1 MPKRNHQR
9 GETIVEVMA
18 AFLLMLIFIA
28 VFAASLRFAR
38 AMTIKAETLR
48 EQAYNRV
55 SELYP
60 VNNTPTVNWE
70 NSGSANISWTFDVQG
85 TGRSFTVENIQLQV
99 YHKKHPNAE
108 NTADFDFYRYTK

>member
-48 EQAYNRV
+48 EQAYTRV

-60 VNNTPTVNWE
+60 VNNTTVKWK
-70 NSGSANISWTFDVQG
+70 NSSSDISWTFTAEG
-85 TGRSFTVENIQLQV
+85 TQRSFTVGEIKLQV
-99 YHKKHPNAE
+99 NEKTAE
-108 NTADFDFYRYTK
+108 NAADFDFYRYTK

>member
-1 MPKRNHQR
+1 MPKRLHQR

-60 VNNTPTVNWE
+60 VDNGTVNWQE
-70 NSGSANISWTFDVQG
+70 NSSGISWTFDVQG
-85 TGRSFTVENIQLQV
+85 IQHEPVKVENIRLQV
-99 YHKKHPNAE
+99 NKKADPNAE
-108 NTADFDFYRYTK
+108 NTANFDFYRYTK

>member
-48 EQAYNRV
+48 EQAYNR
-55 SELYP
+55 
-60 VNNTPTVNWE
+60 
-70 NSGSANISWTFDVQG
+70 ISWTFTAEG
-85 TGRSFTVENIQLQV
+85 TGRSFTVGDIKLQV
-99 YHKKHPNAE
+99 NKKADPNA
-108 NTADFDFYRYTK
+108 ADFDFYRYTK

>member
-1 MPKRNHQR
+1 MPKRNQQR

-60 VNNTPTVNWE
+60 VDNGTVTWE
-70 NSGSANISWTFDVQG
+70 NSGSGISWKFDVQG
-85 TGRSFTVENIQLQV
+85 TQRSFTVGEIQLQV
-99 YHKKHPNAE
+99 NHKKDQNA
-108 NTADFDFYRYTK
+108 ADFDFYRYTK

>member
-18 AFLLMLIFIA
+18 AFLLMLIFIV

-60 VNNTPTVNWE
+60 VNDTAVTWE
-70 NSGSANISWTFDVQG
+70 NSSSDISWTFTAEG
-85 TGRSFTVENIQLQV
+85 TGRSFTVAEIQLQV
-99 YHKKHPNAE
+99 NHKKDP

>member
-60 VNNTPTVNWE
+60 VNNTPAVNWQE
-70 NSGSANISWTFDVQG
+70 SGSGISWKFDVQG
-85 TGRSFTVENIQLQV
+85 TGRSFTVGEIKLQV
-99 YHKKHPNAE
+99 NKKTDPKA
-108 NTADFDFYRYTK
+108 ADFDFYRYTK

>member
-55 SELYP
+55 SDLYP
-60 VNNTPTVNWE
+60 VDNGTVTWE
-70 NSGSANISWTFDVQG
+70 NSGISWTFTAEG
-85 TGRSFTVENIQLQV
+85 TGRSFMVGEIQLQV
-99 YHKKHPNAE
+99 NHKKDQNAE
-108 NTADFDFYRYTK
+108 NAADFDFYRYTK

>member
-1 MPKRNHQR
+1 MPKRLHQR

-60 VNNTPTVNWE
+60 VNNTPEVTWTD
-70 NSGSANISWTFDVQG
+70 SGSANISWTFDVQG
-85 TGRSFTVENIQLQV
+85 TQRSFTVENIQLQV
-99 YHKKHPNAE
+99 NHKKDPNAE

>member
-1 MPKRNHQR
+1 MPKRLHQR

-60 VNNTPTVNWE
+60 VNNDPVNWQAY
-70 NSGSANISWTFDVQG
+70 SDGISWTFIAEG
-85 TGRSFTVENIQLQV
+85 TGSPFTVGNIKLQV
-99 YHKKHPNAE
+99 NTKTDQNA
-108 NTADFDFYRYTK
+108 ADFDFYRYTK

>member
-1 MPKRNHQR
+1 MPKRLHQR

-70 NSGSANISWTFDVQG
+70 NSGSGIRWTFDVQG
-85 TGRSFTVENIQLQV
+85 IQHEPVKVENIRLQV
-99 YHKKHPNAE
+99 NHKTDTNAA
-108 NTADFDFYRYTK
+108 NFDFYRYTK

>member
-1 MPKRNHQR
+1 MPKRLHQR

-60 VNNTPTVNWE
+60 VNNTPEVTWTD
-70 NSGSANISWTFDVQG
+70 SGSANISWTFDVQG
-85 TGRSFTVENIQLQV
+85 IRHEPVRVENIQLQV
-99 YHKKHPNAE
+99 NKKAATNA
-108 NTADFDFYRYTK
+108 ADFDFYRYTK

>member
-60 VNNTPTVNWE
+60 VNDTAVTWE
-70 NSGSANISWTFDVQG
+70 NSSSGISWTFTAEG
-85 TGRSFTVENIQLQV
+85 TGRSFTVGEIQLQV
-99 YHKKHPNAE
+99 NHKKDPNA
-108 NTADFDFYRYTK
+108 ADFDFYRYTK

>member
-60 VNNTPTVNWE
+60 VDNGTVNWE
-70 NSGSANISWTFDVQG
+70 DSSSGISWTFTAEG
-85 TGRSFTVENIQLQV
+85 TKRPFKVGDIQLQV
-99 YHKKHPNAE
+99 NHKKDPNA
-108 NTADFDFYRYTK
+108 ADFDFYRYTK

>member
-1 MPKRNHQR
+1 MPKRLHQR

-48 EQAYNRV
+48 EQAYTRV

-60 VNNTPTVNWE
+60 VNNTPAVTWTD
-70 NSGSANISWTFDVQG
+70 SGSGISWKFDVQG
-85 TGRSFTVENIQLQV
+85 TQRSFTVENIQLKV
-99 YHKKHPNAE
+99 NHKTATNA
-108 NTADFDFYRYTK
+108 ADFDFYRYTK

>member
-1 MPKRNHQR
+1 MPKRLHQR

-60 VNNTPTVNWE
+60 VNNTTVDWYD
-70 NSGSANISWTFDVQG
+70 SSTGISWTFTAEG
-85 TGRSFTVENIQLQV
+85 TGRSFTVGDIKLQV
-99 YHKKHPNAE
+99 NTKADPNAE

>member
-1 MPKRNHQR
+1 MPKRLHQR

-60 VNNTPTVNWE
+60 VNNTPAVTWT
-70 NSGSANISWTFDVQG
+70 NSSDGIINWTFTAEG
-85 TGRSFTVENIQLQV
+85 TGRSFTVEDIKLQV
-99 YHKKHPNAE
+99 NTKTATNA
-108 NTADFDFYRYTK
+108 ADFDFYRYIK

>member
-60 VNNTPTVNWE
+60 VNNTPAVTWTD
-70 NSGSANISWTFDVQG
+70 SGSGSGISWTFDVQG
-85 TGRSFTVENIQLQV
+85 TQRSFTVGEIQLQV
-99 YHKKHPNAE
+99 NHKTDTNAA
-108 NTADFDFYRYTK
+108 NFDFYRYTK

>member
-1 MPKRNHQR
+1 MPKRLHQR

-60 VNNTPTVNWE
+60 VNNTPAVNWD
-70 NSGSANISWTFDVQG
+70 NSGSGISWTFDVQG
-85 TGRSFTVENIQLQV
+85 TQRSFTVGEIKLQV
-99 YHKKHPNAE
+99 NKKVDPKA
-108 NTADFDFYRYTK
+108 ADFDFYRYTK

>member
-60 VNNTPTVNWE
+60 VDNGTVTWE
-70 NSGSANISWTFDVQG
+70 NSSSDISWTFTAEG
-85 TGRSFTVENIQLQV
+85 TGRSFTVGDIQLKV
-99 YHKKHPNAE
+99 NRKKDP

>member
-1 MPKRNHQR
+1 
-9 GETIVEVMA
+9 MA

-60 VNNTPTVNWE
+60 VNNTPAVNWE
-70 NSGSANISWTFDVQG
+70 NSGSGISWTFDVQG
-85 TGRSFTVENIQLQV
+85 IQHEPVKVENIRLQV
-99 YHKKHPNAE
+99 NKKADPNAE

>member
-60 VNNTPTVNWE
+60 VNDTAVTWE
-70 NSGSANISWTFDVQG
+70 ESSSDISWTFTAEG
-85 TGRSFTVENIQLQV
+85 TGRSFTVGNIQLQV
-99 YHKKHPNAE
+99 NHKKDL

>member
-60 VNNTPTVNWE
+60 VNDTAATWE
-70 NSGSANISWTFDVQG
+70 DSGSANISWTFYVQG
-85 TGRSFTVENIQLQV
+85 IQHDPVRVENIQLQV
-99 YHKKHPNAE
+99 
-108 NTADFDFYRYTK
+108 NTKTDPKAADFDFYRYTK

>member
-1 MPKRNHQR
+1 MPKRLHQR

-60 VNNTPTVNWE
+60 VNNTPAVNWE
-70 NSGSANISWTFDVQG
+70 NSGSGISWTFDVQG
-85 TGRSFTVENIQLQV
+85 TRRSFTVGEIKLQV
-99 YHKKHPNAE
+99 NHKNAE
-108 NTADFDFYRYTK
+108 NAANFDFYRYTK

>member
-1 MPKRNHQR
+1 MPKRLHQR

-60 VNNTPTVNWE
+60 VNNTPAVNWQE
-70 NSGSANISWTFDVQG
+70 SDSGISWKFDVQG
-85 TGRSFTVENIQLQV
+85 TQRSFTVGEIKLQV
-99 YHKKHPNAE
+99 NHKKDSNAA
-108 NTADFDFYRYTK
+108 NFDFYRYTK

>member
-48 EQAYNRV
+48 EQAYTRV

-60 VNNTPTVNWE
+60 VNNTPTVNWK
-70 NSGSANISWTFDVQG
+70 NSGTGISWTFDVQG
-85 TGRSFTVENIQLQV
+85 TQRSFTVEDIQLQV
-99 YHKKHPNAE
+99 NHKTDTNAA
-108 NTADFDFYRYTK
+108 NFDFYRYTK

>member
-1 MPKRNHQR
+1 MPKRLHQR

-60 VNNTPTVNWE
+60 VNNTPAVTWTD
-70 NSGSANISWTFDVQG
+70 SGSTNISWKFDVQG

-99 YHKKHPNAE
+99 NHKTAE
-108 NTADFDFYRYTK
+108 NAADFDFYRYTK

>member
-60 VNNTPTVNWE
+60 VNNTPTVTWLD
-70 NSGSANISWTFDVQG
+70 SSTGISWTFDVQG
-85 TGRSFTVENIQLQV
+85 TQRSFTVGNMQLKV
-99 YHKKHPNAE
+99 NHKTDPNA
-108 NTADFDFYRYTK
+108 ADFDFYRYTK

>member
-60 VNNTPTVNWE
+60 VNNTPTVTWRD
-70 NSGSANISWTFDVQG
+70 SSTGISWTFTAEG
-85 TGRSFTVENIQLQV
+85 TQRSFTVGEIQLQV
-99 YHKKHPNAE
+99 NHKKDPNA
-108 NTADFDFYRYTK
+108 ADFDFYRYTK

>member
-1 MPKRNHQR
+1 MPKRLHQR

-48 EQAYNRV
+48 EQAYTRV

-60 VNNTPTVNWE
+60 VNNTPAVNWQE
-70 NSGSANISWTFDVQG
+70 SGSGISWTFDVQG

-99 YHKKHPNAE
+99 NHKKDPNAE
-108 NTADFDFYRYTK
+108 NAADFDFYRYTK

>member
-60 VNNTPTVNWE
+60 VDNGTVNWQE
-70 NSGSANISWTFDVQG
+70 NSSGISWTFTAEG
-85 TGRSFTVENIQLQV
+85 TGRSFTVGEIQLQV
-99 YHKKHPNAE
+99 NHKKDP